1 MYSARSATACL
12 GGLNILLSR
21 RPGGRLAR
29 RSEGGSVNR
38 DVSHSGQ
45 TNAAAGELAET
56 ATNSMRNRV
65 VSALVLRMKVSRKKS
80 IGEILG
86 RDPVHPFPARMAP
99 DIALDAISSATGQ
112 LRVFDPMMGSGTVLA
127 VARSQGHRA
136 SGTDLDPLAVL
147 IARVWTAAV
156 DADEVKD
163 KAAEVL
169 ARARVVFA
177 RMTSAE
183 AYPMHADEETRQF
196 VVYWFDAYARR
207 QLTALAVAIQRVRDQ
222 VVRDVLWCS
231 FSRLIIA
238 KQAGASLALDLAH
251 SRPHKYFEYAPTKPF
266 NQFLIVV
273 ERVVQNCISRSNKG
287 RGPAA
292 FPRVGDARS
301 TGLEPASV
309 DLVVTSPPYL
319 NAIDYLR
326 CSKFSLVW
334 MGHSV
339 RDLGVL
345 RTRSVGSEAGM
356 GGSYDAGDVSTIID
370 GLGVRKRMPLR
381 QQAVLARYVSDMHDA
396 VAEVGRVLVP
406 GGSAIYVV
414 GENTVRGTYVRNS
427 AIVTAVAD
435 LSGLAL
441 KESRVRILP
450 DNRRYLPPPTQRGT
464 SDRMHSRMRRE
475 VVLTFRRRAA

>member
-1 MYSARSATACL
+1 MLRAQRYLKPRVQF
-12 GGLNILLSR
+12 
-21 RPGGRLAR
+21 GRKR
-29 RSEGGSVNR
+29 
-38 DVSHSGQ
+38 HPI
-45 TNAAAGELAET
+45 TK
-56 ATNSMRNRV
+56 NRV
-65 VSALVLRMKVSRKKS
+65 VFALVLRMKASRKKS
-80 IGEILG
+80 IGAILG

-99 DIALDAISSATGQ
+99 DIALDAIASATGQ

-136 SGTDLDPLAVL
+136 AGTDLDPLAVL
-147 IARVWTAAV
+147 IARVWTTAV
-156 DADEVKD
+156 DPDEVKD
-163 KAAEVL
+163 KAEEVL
-169 ARARVVFA
+169 ARARVMFA
-177 RMTSAE
+177 RMTSAQ
-183 AYPMHADEETRQF
+183 AYPLNADDETRKF
-196 VVYWFDAYARR
+196 VTYWFDAYARR
-207 QLTALAVAIQRVRDQ
+207 QLAALALAIHRVRDEI
-222 VVRDVLWCS
+222 VRDALWCS
-231 FSRLIIA
+231 FSRLIIT

-251 SRPHKYFEYAPTKPF
+251 SRPHRYFEYAPTKPF
-266 NQFLIVV
+266 NQFPIMV
-273 ERVVQNCISRSNKG
+273 ERVVQNCISRCDRQ

-292 FPRVGDARS
+292 FPREGDARATELAS
-301 TGLEPASV
+301 ASV

-334 MGHSV
+334 MGYSV
-339 RDLGVL
+339 RDLGKL

-356 GGSYDAGDVSTIID
+356 GGSYDAGDVMTIID
-370 GLGVRKRMPLR
+370 SLGLRKRMPIR
-381 QQAVLARYVSDMHDA
+381 QQAMLARYVSDMHDA

-441 KESRVRILP
+441 KERRVRVLP

-464 SDRMHSRMRRE
+464 SDRGLHSRMRRE

>member
-1 MYSARSATACL
+1 
-12 GGLNILLSR
+12 
-21 RPGGRLAR
+21 
-29 RSEGGSVNR
+29 
-38 DVSHSGQ
+38 
-45 TNAAAGELAET
+45 
-56 ATNSMRNRV
+56 
-65 VSALVLRMKVSRKKS
+65 MKASRKKS

-99 DIALDAISSATGQ
+99 DIALDAIASAKGE

-136 SGTDLDPLAVL
+136 FGTDLDPLAVL
-147 IARVWTAAV
+147 IARVWTTAI
-156 DADEVKD
+156 DPEEVRD

-169 ARARVVFA
+169 ARARLVF
-177 RMTSAE
+177 TSLKAAD
-183 AYPMHADEETRQF
+183 AYPLSADEETRKF
-196 VVYWFDAYARR
+196 AAYWFDAYARK
-207 QLTALAVAIQRVRDQ
+207 QLAALAISIHRVRDA
-222 VVRDVLWCS
+222 VVRDALWCS
-231 FSRLIIA
+231 LSRLIIT

-251 SRPHKYFEYAPTKPF
+251 SRPHKHFQHAPTKPF
-266 NQFLIVV
+266 NHFLIAV
-273 ERVVQNCISRSNKG
+273 ERVVKNCISRSDKQ

-292 FPRVGDARS
+292 CPREGDARS
-301 TGLEPASV
+301 TKLASASV

-339 RDLGVL
+339 LDIGEL
-345 RTRSVGSEAGM
+345 RTRSVGSEAGL
-356 GGSYDAGDVSTIID
+356 GGSYDAGDVSAIID
-370 GLGVRKRMPLR
+370 GLGVRKKMPLR

-427 AIVTAVAD
+427 AIVSAVAD
-435 LSGLAL
+435 LSGLSL
-441 KESRVRILP
+441 SEQRVRVLP

-464 SDRMHSRMRRE
+464 SDALHSRMRRE
-475 VVLTFRRRAA
+475 VVLSFTRRRAA